1 MKYVY
6 NDKEYINIVS
16 DILDN
21 EKFKKLRDCEHHGL
35 SRLDHSLRVS
45 YYSYLFAKKYN
56 LDYVKVARAGLLH
69 DFFINEDLTEKERK
83 ISAFVHHNV
92 ALDNSCKYFD
102 LSNKE
107 KNIIVAHMFPL
118 TLFRIP
124 IYIESYLVSI
134 IDKIVATYEF
144 GLTKPVILK
153 KRLGV
158 VSTYILMFMTF
169 CCKFNTL

>member
-1 MKYVY
+1 MERIYS
-6 NDKEYINIVS
+6 DKEYMSIVS

-21 EKFKKLRDCEHHGL
+21 DKFKKIKNCKHHGL

-45 YYSYLFAKKYN
+45 YYSYLFARKYN

-69 DFFINEDLTEKERK
+69 DFFINEDLNEKERK
-83 ISAFVHHNV
+83 ISAFVHHKV
-92 ALDNSCKYFD
+92 ALDNSSRYFK
-102 LSNKE
+102 LSDKE

-144 GLTKPVILK
+144 GLTKPIILK
-153 KRLGV
+153 RRLGV
-158 VSTYILMFMTF
+158 VGTYILMFMTF